1 MFFTSGIKMKRR
13 GDEMI
18 RIELMIQ
25 KVQEYLMEHS
35 TFIVRTLVKMISV
48 TEAITLVKPFK
59 TDLWAMGKSRSVRLP
74 ARL

>member
-1 MFFTSGIKMKRR
+1 
-13 GDEMI
+13 MI

-48 TEAITLVKPFK
+48 TDVMTREKPFI
-59 TDLWAMGKSRSVRLP
+59 TDLYALGKRRSVRLP
-74 ARL
+74 ARLTSPNCTKKI

>member
-48 TEAITLVKPFK
+48 TEAITLVKPFM
-59 TDLWAMGKSRSVRLP
+59 TDLWALGKSRSVRLP